1 MKVRI
6 RWGSRT
12 PFPLRASP
20 PEPAPE
26 SSPEPMPPPAEPPPV
41 DAPSSEAPSLASS
54 VEAPPADAQ
63 PAEPSP
69 AIVAMPP
76 REPGIIGKLMIEA
89 YGASNVGCVRTNN
102 EDYFLVAP
110 TIGLYVV
117 ADGMGGAQAGEH
129 ASKLAVETVHALL
142 QSLDP
147 SHRDS
152 DTVSEA
158 LVSAFEEANRRVM
171 DASASDPGLEGMG
184 TTLIA
189 AMESDDGLVIASV
202 GDSRGY
208 EHDSDKLKLITED
221 QTWVNEVGRRLGIEE
236 ESLKTHP
243 MRHVLT
249 MAIGVSEQLRVHTYE
264 LHPSPGTQVLLCS
277 DGLHGVAPEE
287 EVAEILHSKDSLES
301 KCDQL
306 IAAARAHGGPDNVT
320 AVLLQA
326 A

>member
-1 MKVRI
+1 MKIRI
-6 RWGSRT
+6 RWGSRG
-12 PFPLRASP
+12 PAVVADVPAEIPPAPLEVEPEIPAENASP
-20 PEPAPE
+20 ET
-26 SSPEPMPPPAEPPPV
+26 V
-41 DAPSSEAPSLASS
+41 DP
-54 VEAPPADAQ
+54 
-63 PAEPSP
+63 
-69 AIVAMPP
+69 PP

-129 ASKLAVETVHALL
+129 ASKLAVETVFDLV
-142 QSLDP
+142 QKLDKSP
-147 SHRDS
+147 RDA
-152 DTVSEA
+152 DTVSDA
-158 LVSAFEEANRRVM
+158 LVSAFEEANRSVM
-171 DASASDPGLEGMG
+171 DAASSDPSLEGMG

-189 AMESDDGLVIASV
+189 AMESDEGLIVASV

-208 EHDSDKLKLITED
+208 ESNEDLLKLITED

-264 LHPSPGTQVLLCS
+264 LHLTPGTQVLLCT
-277 DGLHGVAPEE
+277 DGLHGVAPEQ
-287 EVAEILHSKDSLES
+287 EVATILHSKDSLES
-301 KCDQL
+301 KCEKL
-306 IAAARAHGGPDNVT
+306 IASARAHGGPDNIT
-320 AVLLQA
+320 AVLLKVASSQ
-326 A
+326 

>member
-6 RWGSRT
+6 RWAS
-12 PFPLRASP
+12 RASDA
-20 PEPAPE
+20 APTPVE
-26 SSPEPMPPPAEPPPV
+26 SSPAPAVEESTIESPPAI
-41 DAPSSEAPSLASS
+41 A
-54 VEAPPADAQ
+54 
-63 PAEPSP
+63 
-69 AIVAMPP
+69 AMPP

-129 ASKLAVETVHALL
+129 ASKLAVETVYDLVGK
-142 QSLDP
+142 LDP
-147 SHRDS
+147 TRRDS
-152 DTVSEA
+152 DTLCDA
-158 LVSAFEEANRRVM
+158 LVDAFEEANRRVM
-171 DASASDPGLEGMG
+171 DAASADPNLEGMG

-189 AMESDDGLVIASV
+189 AMETDTGLIVASV
-202 GDSRGY
+202 GDSRAY
-208 EHDSDKLKLITED
+208 ESENGALKLITED

-264 LHPSPGTQVLLCS
+264 LHPPPGAQILLCS

-287 EVAEILHSKDSLES
+287 EVANILDSKDSLQS
-301 KCDQL
+301 KCEQL
-306 IAAARAHGGPDNVT
+306 IASARAHGGPDNVT
-320 AVLLQA
+320 GVLLQA
-326 A
+326 R

>member
-6 RWGSRT
+6 RW
-12 PFPLRASP
+12 ASQKP
-20 PEPAPE
+20 DGVPG
-26 SSPEPMPPPAEPPPV
+26 AEP
-41 DAPSSEAPSLASS
+41 
-54 VEAPPADAQ
+54 DAQ
-63 PAEPSP
+63 
-69 AIVAMPP
+69 VPP
-76 REPGIIGKLMIEA
+76 RTVAALPPTEPGIIGKLMIEA

-110 TIGLYVV
+110 TIGQYVV

-129 ASKLAVETVHALL
+129 ASKLAVETVYGLL
-142 QSLDP
+142 QKLDP
-147 SHRDS
+147 AQRDS
-152 DTVSEA
+152 KSVADA
-158 LVSAFEEANRRVM
+158 LVAAFEEANRRVM
-171 DASASDPGLEGMG
+171 DAASADPALEGMG

-189 AMESDDGLVIASV
+189 AMESDDGLVVASV
-202 GDSRGY
+202 GDSRAYQTTGGPL
-208 EHDSDKLKLITED
+208 ELITED

-287 EVAEILHSKDSLES
+287 EVMTILNSKDSLES
-301 KCDQL
+301 KCEQL
-306 IAAARAHGGPDNVT
+306 IASARAHGGPDNVT
-320 AVLLQA
+320 AVLLRA
-326 A
+326 S